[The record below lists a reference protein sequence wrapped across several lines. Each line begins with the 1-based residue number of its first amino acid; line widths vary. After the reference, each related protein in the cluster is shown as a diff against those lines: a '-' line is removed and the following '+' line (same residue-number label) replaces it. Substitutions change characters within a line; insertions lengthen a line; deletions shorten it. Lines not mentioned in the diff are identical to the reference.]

1 MKGTTTNL
9 EGATVQARV
18 RLPGEARYSNGS
30 TRVVTDEA
38 FEWTRIAYRRVYV
51 YFQTTTGEG
60 DKIRS
65 TRITIPGPTR

>member
-18 RLPGEARYSNGS
+18 RLPGDARYSNGS
-30 TRVVTDEA
+30 TRVVTDES

-51 YFQTTTGEG
+51 YFQTTTDEG